1 MSEAASVR
9 AGFNHCAA
17 IDKNGTMLIWGNNG
31 SGSLG
36 NGSTA
41 DRLIPQPLGIL
52 SERLWG
58 DVDNDGSVNINDV
71 TAIQQYIAEL
81 GAPDREGLL
90 AGDINGDDKTNIE
103 DATEIQRFLAEMI
116 ERFPVETN

>member
-1 MSEAASVR
+1 MSGAASVR

-17 IDKNGTMLIWGNNG
+17 VGKNGTMLIWGNNSAG
-31 SGSLG
+31 CLG

-41 DRLIPQPLGIL
+41 DRLIPQPLSIL

-71 TAIQQYIAEL
+71 TAIQQHIAEL
-81 GAPDREGLL
+81 GSPDREGLL
-90 AGDINGDDKTNIE
+90 AGDVNGNGKTNIE
-103 DATEIQRFLAEMI
+103 DATEI
-116 ERFPVETN
+116 